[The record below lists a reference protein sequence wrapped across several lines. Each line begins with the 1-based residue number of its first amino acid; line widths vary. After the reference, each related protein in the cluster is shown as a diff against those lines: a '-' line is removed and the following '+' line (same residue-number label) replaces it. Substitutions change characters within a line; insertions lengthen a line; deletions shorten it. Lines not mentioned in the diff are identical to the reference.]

1 MYYTVQLPTYS
12 ERNGSKADSGT
23 PYNSLYGEALPKGGG
38 GYLFQALGIWKGSK
52 ICHFGLKGLKV
63 LKDAFCGYEKIKKT
77 FWFRDLFKLQRQCIF
92 SS

>member
-12 ERNGSKADSGT
+12 ECNGSKADSGT
-23 PYNSLYGEALPKGGG
+23 PYNSLYGKALPKGGGG

-52 ICHFGLKGLKV
+52 ICHFGLKV
-63 LKDAFCGYEKIKKT
+63 LKDAFCGYEKIEKT
-77 FWFRDLFKLQRQCIF
+77 FWFCDLFKLQRQCIF

>member
-38 GYLFQALGIWKGSK
+38 GRVPFSGFRYMKG
-52 ICHFGLKGLKV
+52 
-63 LKDAFCGYEKIKKT
+63 
-77 FWFRDLFKLQRQCIF
+77 
-92 SS
+92 